1 MCVMLRAGIQNGKIN
16 LLVSEFEAEEIL
28 RDKIKSY
35 SKMQSFEQLK
45 YKTPYI
51 QTTLL
56 IYELINLQHKIEG
69 TNIKI
74 KEKSGMR
81 KDRYSSLGYNYHI
94 LRTLEKNLNT
104 DSYSSDFSNFTPC
117 ISSISF

>member
-1 MCVMLRAGIQNGKIN
+1 MCYASCRNTKWK
-16 LLVSEFEAEEIL
+16 
-28 RDKIKSY
+28 D
-35 SKMQSFEQLK
+35 QSFEQLK